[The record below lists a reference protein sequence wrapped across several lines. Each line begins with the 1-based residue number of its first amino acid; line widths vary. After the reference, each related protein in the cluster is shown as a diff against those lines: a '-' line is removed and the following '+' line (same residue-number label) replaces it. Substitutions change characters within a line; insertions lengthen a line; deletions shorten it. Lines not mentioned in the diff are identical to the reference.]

1 MCSTSTEYIHIFVNI
16 IESLL
21 ICWYRVNT
29 YVTLQLQLI
38 LRILKYERNIPTC
51 LCVVW
56 QASYDNFTSLYIFVL
71 SDYMFIDWILH
82 LLTQNSD
89 RLTKELNK
97 RNITEK
103 DNGYLDGN
111 LVFDLQGCYYASTYV
126 TKVFVNTHI
135 WLVEPICVKWNIT
148 VCVISPAFNLWHR

>member
-1 MCSTSTEYIHIFVNI
+1 MCSTLTKYVHIFVNI

-29 YVTLQLQLI
+29 FVILQLQLI
-38 LRILKYERNIPTC
+38 LRILEYERNIPTC

-82 LLTQNSD
+82 LLTQNSY

-97 RNITEK
+97 RNIPEK
-103 DNGYLDGN
+103 GNAHLDGN
-111 LVFDLQGCYYASTYV
+111 LVFDMQGCCYASMYV
-126 TKVFVNTHI
+126 TKVLVNTHI
-135 WLVEPICVKWNIT
+135 WLVEPTLCFIWYVSNET
-148 VCVISPAFNLWHR
+148 